1 MLTAREN
8 APSPNTGCAESKK
21 VKARNGNSS
30 LQRLEGLLN
39 TNFPEVEGFLVLTYA
54 PDCQEREASASGKRY
69 WTVVKGR
76 KPKSRLRM
84 KIRKKLLRA
93 WRKLFQ

>member
-1 MLTAREN
+1 MD
-8 APSPNTGCAESKK
+8 GMKK
-21 VKARNGNSS
+21 PGTDVS
-30 LQRLEGLLN
+30 RLHRLIN

-93 WRKLFQ
+93 WRMIKQFQCST